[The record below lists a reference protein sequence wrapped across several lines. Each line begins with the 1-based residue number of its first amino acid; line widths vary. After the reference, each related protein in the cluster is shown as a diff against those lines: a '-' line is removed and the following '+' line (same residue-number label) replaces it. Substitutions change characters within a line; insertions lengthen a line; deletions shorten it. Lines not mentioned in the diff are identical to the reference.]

1 MQLPIISQN
10 ICQVIL
16 LCLFDYSARMQQSQV
31 LSVEDS
37 LIAMHYN
44 SFLPFQ
50 KKKEKERLNYSAAAK
65 LPPEEL

>member
-37 LIAMHYN
+37 LIVMHYN
-44 SFLPFQ
+44 SFFAFS
-50 KKKEKERLNYSAAAK
+50 KKERKRKA
-65 LPPEEL
+65 